1 MTETVARHDVVIVGA
16 GPAGMTAAV
25 YAGRALRS
33 TVVIEKG
40 IPGGQLN
47 ETDRIENWPGLA
59 EPASA
64 PELMAALRSQVE
76 RLGAEIV
83 EDEVLGIEPGRQ
95 VHRVVTPRRAIEAKV
110 VILAPGSRPR
120 DLSAEGAAR
129 LKGRGVSYCATC
141 DGFFFQGKRVV
152 VVGAGDSGLMEALFL
167 TRYADSVAVVV
178 RHPKEDPRAI
188 RASGVLRQRAAA
200 HPKIRFLWNREVA
213 EVVGE
218 QGVTA
223 IRLRRL
229 DTRDI
234 EEVPADGIFVN
245 VGHMP
250 QTDFLRGSIPLDSD
264 GYIVTDSRLRTS
276 VAGIFAAGDARIDAH
291 RYAQAVIAAGEGATA
306 ALEAELYLAE

>member
-83 EDEVLGIEPGRQ
+83 EDEVLRIEPGRQ

-276 VAGIFAAGDARIDAH
+276 VTGIFAAGDARIDAH

>member
-33 TVVIEKG
+33 TLVIEKG

-59 EPASA
+59 EPVSA
-64 PELMAALRSQVE
+64 QDLMAALRSQVE

-83 EDEVLGIEPGRQ
+83 QDEVLRIEPGRQ
-95 VHRVVTPRRAIEAKV
+95 VHRVVTPRRAIEARA
-110 VILAPGSRPR
+110 ILLAPGSRPR

-188 RASGVLRQRAAA
+188 RASGVLRQRAAS

-218 QGVTA
+218 QSVTA